1 MRHHKGQH
9 SPHHSSPGHPP
20 KTHHAEHKHNSAGHP
35 HNVKG
40 DGSESDWGYA
50 SGNKLHVTE
59 NHPLDGDGGIM
70 SNHELQHADYEKLTG
85 GCSTE

>member
-9 SPHHSSPGHPP
+9 SPHHSSPGHPH
-20 KTHHAEHKHNSAGHP
+20 KSHHAKNSDVTRHP
-35 HNVKG
+35 HNAKG
-40 DGSESDWGYA
+40 DGSEQDWGYA

-70 SNHELQHADYEKLTG
+70 TSHELQHADYHELTG
-85 GCSTE
+85 GYSTE